1 MATGRTKKKIDGI
14 SYDDLRK
21 QIKAGHLESLYL
33 FVGEEDY
40 FQDRAVTLLKNSL
53 DEGMRLFN
61 FNSFTVGESV
71 GGNRTTITQAI
82 DNANQ
87 LPMMA
92 NRRITIIR
100 EFDKLKEEEL
110 DFVLDYLK
118 HPSPTTTVV
127 FRAVS
132 LDQRRKI
139 TAALMKSCTVVTFDK
154 LTDAEASR
162 KAEEYLRWR
171 GCRIEP
177 AALSHLINLVG
188 THMGRLVNELEKLAA
203 YAEGGFINNA
213 AIQELV
219 PRAREHSSFELWDA
233 IMDRDRKR
241 GLRLM
246 HRLLDDKT
254 EPLAIVGALG
264 GLYRRMLSAKDLIAR
279 HAAFEDVA
287 KATGQYGVRAKEFI
301 TKLNRM
307 SRDSIVYGIRRIA
320 QVDLAIKSSE
330 ATPRL
335 QLEFLI
341 AELTMPEKSRMI

>member
-14 SYDDLRK
+14 RYDDLRK
-21 QIKAGHLESLYL
+21 QIKAGHLEALYL
-33 FVGEEDY
+33 FVGEEEY
-40 FQDRAVTLLKNSL
+40 FQDRAVTLLKNTL

-71 GGNRTTITQAI
+71 NGNRTTITQAI

-92 NRRITIIR
+92 TRRITVIR

-127 FRAVS
+127 FRAAT

-139 TAALMKSCTVVTFDK
+139 TAALMKACTVVTFDR
-154 LTDAEASR
+154 LTDTEAAR
-162 KAEEYLRWR
+162 KIEEYLRWR

-177 AALSHLINLVG
+177 AALTHLVNLVG
-188 THMGRLVNELEKLAA
+188 TSMGRLVNEIDKLAS

-219 PRAREHSSFELWDA
+219 PRAREHSTFELWDA

-264 GLYRRMLSAKDLIAR
+264 GLYRRLLHAKDLIAR
-279 HAAFEDVA
+279 HASFEDVA

-307 SRDSIVYGIRRIA
+307 SRNSIVYGMRRIA
-320 QVDLAIKSSE
+320 EVDLAIKSSE

-341 AELTMPEKSRMI
+341 AELTITEKPQ